1 MESREGKLRVPGP
14 SEVDA
19 TGSICILTILLR
31 VLDFAEEME
40 GEEGTEMLRRDDESE
55 GEIRG
60 AGRCS

>member
-19 TGSICILTILLR
+19 TGSICILTILVR

-40 GEEGTEMLRRDDESE
+40 RGGRKGNVETRR
-55 GEIRG
+55 
-60 AGRCS
+60 